1 MNQDSKPELLA
12 LVCYPF
18 LGIFEVKYLHS
29 IPVMINDIV
38 NSIFHY
44 KNQTT
49 FEIQVKMFKI
59 FKTDISLAELKL
71 ICLLSLT
78 GLILFWQAVSFSSS
92 S

>member
-1 MNQDSKPELLA
+1 MLPI
-12 LVCYPF
+12 

-49 FEIQVKMFKI
+49 FEIQVKMFKK
-59 FKTDISLAELKL
+59 F
-71 ICLLSLT
+71 
-78 GLILFWQAVSFSSS
+78 
-92 S
+92 

>member
-1 MNQDSKPELLA
+1 MNQDSKPERLA

-29 IPVMINDIV
+29 IPIMINDTV

-44 KNQTT
+44 KKQRT

-59 FKTDISLAELKL
+59 F
-71 ICLLSLT
+71 
-78 GLILFWQAVSFSSS
+78 
-92 S
+92 